1 MFGFKKK
8 HTHRVLLTIE
18 EGIATV
24 TLNRGEKYNGLDMP
38 MFDALI
44 KTIETLRHNRSI
56 RVVILNANGKVFCTG
71 LDIKSIK
78 NNPFKIKKLLQKPEG
93 VPSNLVQDVAY
104 QWRRL
109 NVPVIAVTHGKCLG
123 GGLQIAMGADFR
135 FSTPDCEFSILEAK
149 WGLIPDMGGMV
160 AWREVLRGDV
170 LRDLVYTGRI
180 VEAKEALA
188 IGLITRIEDDPMQ
201 AAKDYAQVL
210 ISQSPDALAAGK
222 KLISDI
228 WTADDD
234 TVLDLE
240 TTYQKRIANKWN
252 QLAAASRNLRKK
264 PLKYHRRKFDE

>member
-1 MFGFKKK
+1 MLGFKKK
-8 HTHRVLLTIE
+8 EPKRVLLTIE
-18 EGIATV
+18 DGIATV

-38 MFDALI
+38 MFKQLSH
-44 KTIETLRHNRSI
+44 TIETLRKNRSV
-56 RVVILNANGKVFCTG
+56 RVVILNANDNVFCTG
-71 LDIKSIK
+71 LDIKSLK
-78 NNPFKIKKLLQKPEG
+78 NNPFKIKKLLKKPEG
-93 VPSNLVQDVAY
+93 VPTNLVQDVAY
-104 QWRRL
+104 QWRTL

-170 LRDLVYTGRI
+170 LRDLVYTGRM
-180 VEAKEALA
+180 VEAKEALD

-201 AAKDYAQVL
+201 AAKDYAHIL

-222 KLISDI
+222 KLINDI
-228 WTADDD
+228 WTANDE

-240 TTYQKRIANKWN
+240 TTYQTRIANKWN

-264 PLKYHRRKFDE
+264 PLKYHRRKFDH